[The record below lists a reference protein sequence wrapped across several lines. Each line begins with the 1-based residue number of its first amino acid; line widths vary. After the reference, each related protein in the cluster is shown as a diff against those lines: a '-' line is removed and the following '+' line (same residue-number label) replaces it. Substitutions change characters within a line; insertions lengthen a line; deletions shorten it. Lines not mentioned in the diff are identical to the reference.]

1 MDFWANQLIADIAES
16 TSLETDDL
24 RNHSERN
31 GFESIETA

>member
-1 MDFWANQLIADIAES
+1 MDFWASQLIADVAES
-16 TSLETDDL
+16 TSSETEDL